1 MMKHVLQIAAL
12 AAITWSEPAGAV
24 VFDAMESSRTFK
36 LDPKLSNRPLIL
48 FNADGTP
55 VGRDS
60 TGSLT
65 GFITLGKRTGPID
78 PRRREGNLLRDAIA
92 EITFEDILDFALTIT
107 LPLDTDGLKASVPVT
122 PLLGGLDFFGGTFTT
137 DGTNLFVDASRL
149 PTGNP
154 FLQVTRDRFPDVLGF
169 PNGQRYGDDA
179 TDQLL
184 LQLVKGSVN
193 VLTASLPDGVASPPG
208 VIGFGEV
215 SGDDTVI
222 LATVTPDAPVSA
234 VPLPASLLFG
244 LSALA
249 GLAAFRRRR

>member
-1 MMKHVLQIAAL
+1 MMKHVLPIAAL
-12 AAITWSEPAGAV
+12 AAVTWSEPAGAV
-24 VFDAMESSRTFK
+24 VFDAMESSRTFTIDRK
-36 LDPKLSNRPLIL
+36 FSAASLQLFRSDGAPANRDIL
-48 FNADGTP
+48 G
-55 VGRDS
+55 GL
-60 TGSLT
+60 G
-65 GFITLGKRTGPID
+65 GFITLGKRTVPVD
-78 PRRREGNLLRDAIA
+78 PRRPEGNVPRDGMAT
-92 EITFEDILDFALTIT
+92 ITFEDILDLALTIT
-107 LPLDTDGLKASVPVT
+107 IPLDTDGLTTTVPVT
-122 PLLGGLDFFGGTFTT
+122 PLLGGLDFLGGTFTT
-137 DGTNLFVDASRL
+137 DGTNLFVDASGL
-149 PTGNP
+149 STGNP